1 MTRIEVDDVLGA
13 ARKWLDSAP
22 RADRLARDAGSVPG
36 A

>member
-13 ARKWLDSAP
+13 ARKWLDRRAP
-22 RADRLARDAGSVPG
+22 EAGSVIG